1 MNKAYID
8 EECIMCST
16 YGKFLSNRSSDVLIL
31 NQSELSIEDIKRDE
45 IVYFRNNKKFYGAE
59 AFIQSTSDLG
69 GIYKTVILFKVFP
82 IIYVSQ
88 CIFFYSND
96 IFICDLSN
104 NFSW

>member
-8 EECIMCST
+8 EECIMCLT
-16 YGKFLSNRSSDVLIL
+16 YGKFISNRSSDVLIMK
-31 NQSELSIEDIKRDE
+31 QSELSIEDIKRDE

-82 IIYVSQ
+82 KYFRDVAYKFVAANRHK
-88 CIFFYSND
+88 IFKKN
-96 IFICDLSN
+96 
-104 NFSW
+104 